1 MYTKPYASR
10 IRLRSSILSLRERTL
25 SWAEKQSGSLSE
37 TKDDPPNAES
47 ETDLSALEDE
57 VDQKTGSEQHDAGN
71 ADFRWRA
78 TVVNSM
84 RGTLEMLDL

>member
-1 MYTKPYASR
+1 
-10 IRLRSSILSLRERTL
+10 L
-25 SWAEKQSGSLSE
+25 LSE
-37 TKDDPPNAES
+37 TFDPPVEES

-57 VDQKTGSEQHDAGN
+57 VDQKSGSEQDGGGN

-78 TVVNSM
+78 TIVNSM